1 MNFSL
6 KKTNI
11 VFKNKTVLYFL
22 FALAII
28 NLLYYYSI
36 NNLVTIFL
44 FLLLGVISSCF
55 TKNMSLILLVPLIVT
70 NVLFLSLQY
79 YKRFR
84 EGFVEGTTGNDG
96 EEGTGDDKG
105 NVDDDNG
112 DSEPEDDTVDPS
124 MSNIAGFRNKRS
136 TKSGMSNLSK
146 LGLQNLNPSD
156 LKDLD
161 GRQQGLLTAIDKI
174 SPLLEKAGNMMD
186 KLEQWKLKM

>member
-96 EEGTGDDKG
+96 GDGDEDK
-105 NVDDDNG
+105 G
-112 DSEPEDDTVDPS
+112 DSESENETLDAS

-186 KLEQWKLKM
+186 K

>member
-174 SPLLEKAGNMMD
+174 SPLLEKDNMMIN
-186 KLEQWKLKM
+186 